1 MLYHLAQ
8 INIGRLRFPLEDPR
22 MLEFERAL
30 DPINEIAERSP
41 GFVWRLKDE
50 QGRPSSFLG
59 PVFAPEILVNMSL

>member
-1 MLYHLAQ
+1 
-8 INIGRLRFPLEDPR
+8 